1 MKNLTDELLNKL
13 IQLDREVKTRL
24 RLKGL
29 VVPIKNKNGS
39 IKFDAF
45 TVVKDRDGFYSVLD
59 HANEPIVERINLPQ
73 TAVLTANNLA
83 LGRYKDS
90 DLINSDR
97 RYGYADFEEQLY
109 KKAMA
114 GVGKS
119 LDHFDLSLEKYNTA
133 HLKKKM
139 YRHEVMKSFEKLSK
153 LV

>member
-29 VVPIKNKNGS
+29 VVPIRHKNGN

-45 TVVKDRDGFYSVLD
+45 TVTKDQDGFYSVLD
-59 HANEPIVERINLPQ
+59 HANEAIVSRINLPH
-73 TAVLTANNLA
+73 TALLTANNLA
-83 LGRYKDS
+83 LGRYKDL
-90 DLINSDR
+90 DLIDSDK

-109 KKAMA
+109 KKAIS

-139 YRHEVMKSFEKLSK
+139 YRHAVMKSFEKLAK

>member
-13 IQLDREVKTRL
+13 IQLDREVKNRL